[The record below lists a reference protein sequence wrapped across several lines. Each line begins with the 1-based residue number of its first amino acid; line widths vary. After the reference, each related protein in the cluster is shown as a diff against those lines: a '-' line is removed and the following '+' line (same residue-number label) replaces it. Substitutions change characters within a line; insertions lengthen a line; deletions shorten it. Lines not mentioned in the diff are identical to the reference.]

1 MVKIG
6 RNDPCPCGSG
16 KKFKKC
22 CMGKNNLNTPL
33 PEVVTSDG
41 EELCFLEAHYDC
53 SNQMEAKRRLAVSDD
68 FDLESDDSIN
78 ASSYETSFAWLERGE
93 SVGLLGGK
101 PARITELM
109 GLSAESRL
117 LGSVTLKGERL
128 ILSAHD
134 KKRLEAGKKRLG
146 SILSG
151 LIRHRLDSV
160 QSLESAMSAAEMAA
174 QNFGGDALGISPA
187 APVGDKRFAPLA
199 KGETLQQ
206 AIQNR
211 GFESLEEVNLF
222 ADSVMQ
228 DYNNQPQNDMA
239 GLSPLQVRRLLDADW
254 EDENGPLRLNKSLAI
269 AEVVDAPLLRN
280 ARLLANQCE
289 SEGGTKLTK
298 AGNLNRKTVA
308 ALIPRMDL
316 GEDRLLQFQMERQT
330 VLNEQDVWPLHL
342 ARVIAG
348 LAGLLRKY
356 KGRLVP
362 TKRGLMLVED
372 DKQPELYHRLF
383 LTTFRKFNLA
393 YNSRVGHP
401 DIQSTMAY
409 SLYVLGHLPYE
420 VWQSDEG
427 NLFDIILPAVRE
439 RMIEF
444 LDPEHVQIIMKASVN
459 NWILNPLSWFGL
471 VETKEGKFFQI
482 ESFRNTP
489 LMIKFISF
497 DL

>member
-22 CMGKNNLNTPL
+22 CMGKNTLNTPL

-53 SNQMEAKRRLAVSDD
+53 ANQLEAMGRLAASDD

-93 SVGLLGGK
+93 SAGLLGGK
-101 PARITELM
+101 PARITEFM

-117 LGSVTLKGERL
+117 LGSVTFKGERL
-128 ILSAHD
+128 VLHAPG
-134 KKRLEAGKKRLG
+134 KNRLEAGKKRLE

-160 QSLESAMSAAEMAA
+160 QSLESAMTAAETTS
-174 QNFGGDALGISPA
+174 QNLWDDALKMFPG
-187 APVGDKRFAPLA
+187 APVGDKRFTPLA
-199 KGETLQQ
+199 EGETLQQ

-222 ADSVMQ
+222 ADRVMQ
-228 DYNNQPQNDMA
+228 DYNNQTQDDMA
-239 GLSPLQVRRLLDADW
+239 GLSPLQVRRLLDANW
-254 EDENGPLRLNKSLAI
+254 EDENGPLLLNQSLAI

-280 ARLLANQCE
+280 VRLLVNQCE
-289 SEGGTKLTK
+289 SENGAQLTK

-316 GEDRLLQFQMERQT
+316 SEDRLFQFQLERQT
-330 VLNEQDVWPLHL
+330 VFNEQDVWPLHL

-348 LAGLLRKY
+348 LSGLIRKY
-356 KGRLVP
+356 KGLLVP
-362 TKRGLMLVED
+362 TKRGLWFMED

-409 SLYVLGHLPYE
+409 SLYVLGRLPCE
-420 VWQSDEG
+420 VWQSAEG
-427 NLFDIILPAVRE
+427 HLFDILLPAVRE
-439 RMIEF
+439 RMIES
-444 LDPEHVQIIMKASVN
+444 LDPEHAQIIMKATVN

-482 ESFRNTP
+482 ESFRDTP

-497 DL
+497 GL